1 MQVFKTYFK
10 IIKTQIVSILIYAGL
25 FLALTI
31 LFTSNIGESND
42 QFEVKKV
49 PVMVLNEDGEN
60 DLIRGFLSYL
70 EGYVTY
76 VEPKE
81 GEAAI
86 RDALYYRE
94 VSYILTIPKGFS
106 ESFLNGGVVNLIKQ
120 TAPDSM
126 EAITIDTA
134 IDNYFNIAKVYQ
146 GHMPEASTNE
156 ISEYV
161 KANLQEQTQVH
172 LNAEQKDAFVSGN
185 SQNKFYFN
193 YLGYIIIAVFIASI
207 STVMF
212 SYHGLDIRRRHY
224 ASPITSKNMNGQL
237 IFANL
242 IFIMIYLVMFIIAGY
257 VLNKNRAININTI
270 LFWLNAFTFAL
281 VTLSISYLI
290 GISVKSKKAIS
301 ALSTA
306 VSLGLAF
313 LSGMFVPQEYLGA
326 PVLKVASFMPAYWFI
341 KANEEIEILT
351 STSWSQISR
360 IASFMAIQLGFA
372 AAIIS
377 IALVVSKRKRQQIS

>member
-10 IIKTQIVSILIYAGL
+10 IIKTQIISILIYAGL

-31 LFTSNIGESND
+31 LFTSNIGENKD

-60 DLIRGFLSYL
+60 DLTRGFLSYL
-70 EGYVTY
+70 EGYVSF
-76 VEPKE
+76 VEPKD

-94 VSYILTIPKGFS
+94 VSYILTIPKGFQ
-106 ESFLNGGVVNLIKQ
+106 ENFLDDSTVKLIKQ

-134 IDNYFNIAKVYQ
+134 IDNYFNIARVYQ
-146 GHMPEASTNE
+146 KHMPGASTTE

-172 LNAEQKDAFVSGN
+172 LNTKQKDAFVTGN

-193 YLGYIIIAVFIASI
+193 YLGYIIIAVFIASV

-212 SYHGLDIRRRHY
+212 SFHGLDIRRRHY
-224 ASPITSKNMNGQL
+224 ASPITSRNMNGQL
-237 IFANL
+237 LFANL
-242 IFIMIYLVMFIIAGY
+242 IFVIIYLILFIVAGY
-257 VLNKNRAININTI
+257 ILNKNRALNVNTV
-270 LFWLNAFTFAL
+270 LFWLNALTFGI

-313 LSGMFVPQEYLGA
+313 LSGMFVPQEFLGA
-326 PVLKVASFMPAYWFI
+326 PVLKVASFTPAYWFV
-341 KANEEIEILT
+341 KANEEIELLNA
-351 STSWSQISR
+351 SSWSQISR
-360 IASFMAIQLGFA
+360 VASFMAIQLGFA